1 MDVASIVVNVN
12 KGKHAGIQRVV
23 VGALGQQ
30 NHKTVGLFRKTVMD
44 PLQNHKTV
52 GLFRKTDMDPLQNH
66 KTVGLFRKIDMDPL
80 QNHKTVGLF
89 RKTDMDPL
97 QNHKT
102 VGLFRK
108 SDMDPLQ
115 NNKTIKPAFN
125 VGLHCILKQKNR
137 PIFMILYLSIQFRCR
152 NKN

>member
-1 MDVASIVVNVN
+1 
-12 KGKHAGIQRVV
+12 
-23 VGALGQQ
+23 
-30 NHKTVGLFRKTVMD
+30 
-44 PLQNHKTV
+44 
-52 GLFRKTDMDPLQNH
+52 
-66 KTVGLFRKIDMDPL
+66 MDPL

-115 NNKTIKPAFN
+115 NNKTTNPAFN
-125 VGLHCILKQKNR
+125 VGLHCILKQKKTSDFHDTISFD
-137 PIFMILYLSIQFRCR
+137 PV
-152 NKN
+152 